1 MTEQELENAL
11 QLEYDRVITDT
22 MARLKKTKPL
32 TRAKMHKILLE
43 ANKVY
48 WIVRLKKIDE
58 YFLAS
63 TEEAARVLSVP
74 YMNAAREFSKQVKD
88 IYAGYTKVFE
98 LTSKEADRLLNT
110 VKYDRTIAQNLQAI
124 ANKMPDDEA
133 KQKILAKISAPAY
146 RYRMQRAEIMAQ
158 NIAETCLNIAAGE
171 TATERAVLQ
180 TQIEQ
185 SYSITVEGL
194 KKDIP
199 SDTIIKEIEQAVKPV
214 KQTIT
219 PTVATG
225 VQEFTKTDSSGVL
238 LSFSQIN
245 ERAVKQALNRNWS
258 GKSFSSRIWSNTDKL
273 AEEVK
278 KVLIEGEL
286 KGSGVNDMAA
296 EIMRRFSVGAYQA
309 RRLIRTEASYVTN
322 QASLEAYREN
332 GDERYEYIAIIDDKT
347 SEICEDL
354 DGEIFL
360 VKDAKVGVNFP
371 PMHPNCRSTTAPV
384 VKTLD
389 EIEDDIDN
397 MIESIG
403 APEGIDALEWLSDQL
418 QKMADEG
425 YRVTDPRLIK

>member
-11 QLEYDRVITDT
+11 QVEYDRVIDDT
-22 MARLKKTKPL
+22 LARLKKTKPL

-48 WIVRLKKIDE
+48 WIARLKKIDE

-88 IYAGYTKVFE
+88 IYSGYTKVFE
-98 LTSKEADRLLNT
+98 LTNKEADRLLNT
-110 VKYDRTIAQNLQAI
+110 VKFDRTIAQNLQSI
-124 ANKMPDDEA
+124 ANKMPDGEA
-133 KQKILAKISAPAY
+133 KQKILAEISAPAY

-158 NIAETCLNIAAGE
+158 NVAETCRNIAAGE
-171 TATERAVLQ
+171 AATERAVLQ

-185 SYSITVEGL
+185 AYSITVEGL

-199 SDTIIKEIEQAVKPV
+199 SDTIIREIEQAVKPV
-214 KQTIT
+214 KQTKT

-322 QASLEAYREN
+322 QANLEAYREN
-332 GDERYEYIAIIDDKT
+332 GDERYEYMAIIDDKT

-384 VKTLD
+384 VKTLE

-397 MIESIG
+397 MIDSIG
-403 APEGIDALEWLSDQL
+403 APKGVDPLEWLADQL

-425 YRVTDPRLIK
+425 YRVTDPKLI

>member
-11 QLEYDRVITDT
+11 QLEYDRVIDYT
-22 MARLKKTKPL
+22 MARLKKEKPL
-32 TRAKMHKILLE
+32 TRAKMHNILLK

-48 WIVRLKKIDE
+48 WIARLKKIDE

-88 IYAGYTKVFE
+88 IYAGYKKTFE
-98 LTSKEADRLLNT
+98 LTNKEADRLLNT

-124 ANKMPDDEA
+124 ANKMPNGKA
-133 KQKILAKISAPAY
+133 KQKILAEISAPAY

-158 NIAETCLNIAAGE
+158 NVAETCRNIAAGE
-171 TATERAVLQ
+171 TAAERAVLQ

-185 SYSITVEGL
+185 SYSITLEGL

-199 SDTIIKEIEQAVKPV
+199 SDTIIKEIEQAVKQPV
-214 KQTIT
+214 RQTIA
-219 PTVATG
+219 PTAATG
-225 VQEFTKTDSSGVL
+225 VQEFAKTDSSGVL

-278 KVLIEGEL
+278 KVLLEGEL

-309 RRLIRTEASYVTN
+309 RRLIRTEASYITN
-322 QASLEAYREN
+322 QASLEAYRKN

-354 DGEIFL
+354 DGEVFW

-384 VKTLD
+384 VKTLK
-389 EIEDDIDN
+389 EIEDDIDS
-397 MIESIG
+397 MIDSIG
-403 APEGIDALEWLSDQL
+403 APEGVDPLEWLADQL
-418 QKMADEG
+418 QKMADYG
-425 YRVTDPRLIK
+425 YRVTDPRLT

>member
-11 QLEYDRVITDT
+11 QLEYDRVIDDT
-22 MARLKKTKPL
+22 LARLKKTKPL
-32 TRAKMHKILLE
+32 TRAKMHNILLE

-48 WIVRLKKIDE
+48 WIARLKKIDE

-74 YMNAAREFSKQVKD
+74 YMNAAREYAKQVKG
-88 IYAGYTKVFE
+88 IYAGYKKVFE
-98 LTSKEADRLLNT
+98 LTNKEADRLLNT
-110 VKYDRTIAQNLQAI
+110 IKYDRTIAQNLQSI
-124 ANKMPDDEA
+124 ANKMPDGEA
-133 KQKILAKISAPAY
+133 KQKILAEISAPAY
-146 RYRMQRAEIMAQ
+146 RFRMQRAEIMAQ
-158 NIAETCLNIAAGE
+158 NVAETCRSIAAGE
-171 TATERAVLQ
+171 TAAERAVLQ

-185 SYSITVEGL
+185 AYSITVEGL

-219 PTVATG
+219 PTVAPG

-332 GDERYEYIAIIDDKT
+332 GDERYEYMAIIDDKT

-384 VKTLD
+384 VKTLK

-397 MIESIG
+397 MIDSIG
-403 APEGIDALEWLSDQL
+403 APEGVDPLEWLSDQL
-418 QKMADEG
+418 QKMAA
-425 YRVTDPRLIK
+425 

>member
-1 MTEQELENAL
+1 MTEQELEQAL
-11 QLEYDRVITDT
+11 QLEYDRVIADT

-48 WIVRLKKIDE
+48 WIARLKKIDE
-58 YFLAS
+58 YFIAS
-63 TEEAARVLSVP
+63 TEEAAQILSVP
-74 YMNAAREFSKQVKD
+74 YMNAAREFSKQVKN
-88 IYAGYTKVFE
+88 IYADYTKVFE
-98 LTSKEADRLLNT
+98 LTNKEADSLLNT
-110 VKYDRTIAQNLQAI
+110 VKYDHTIAQNLQSI
-124 ANKMPDDEA
+124 ANKMPAGEA
-133 KQKILAKISAPAY
+133 KQKILAEISAPAY
-146 RYRMQRAEIMAQ
+146 RYRMQRAEVMAQ
-158 NIAETCLNIAAGE
+158 NVAETCRSIAAGE
-171 TATERAVLQ
+171 TAAERAVLQ

-185 SYSITVEGL
+185 AYSITVEGL

-199 SDTIIKEIEQAVKPV
+199 SDTIIKEIKQAVKPV
-214 KQTIT
+214 QQTIA
-219 PTVATG
+219 PTVAAG

-286 KGSGVNDMAA
+286 KGSGVNEMSAA
-296 EIMRRFSVGAYQA
+296 IMQRFSVGAYQA

-322 QASLEAYREN
+322 QANLEAYREN
-332 GDERYEYIAIIDDKT
+332 GDERYEYMAIIDDKT

-384 VKTLD
+384 VKTLE
-389 EIEDDIDN
+389 EIEDDIDK
-397 MIESIG
+397 MIDSIG
-403 APEGIDALEWLSDQL
+403 APEGVDPVEWLADQL

-425 YRVTDPRLIK
+425 YRVTDPRLI